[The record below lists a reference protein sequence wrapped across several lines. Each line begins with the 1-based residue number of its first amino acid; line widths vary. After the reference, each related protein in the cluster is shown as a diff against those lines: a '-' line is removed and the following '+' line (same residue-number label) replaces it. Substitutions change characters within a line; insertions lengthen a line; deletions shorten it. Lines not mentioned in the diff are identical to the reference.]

1 MLALAIILF
10 VIWALCVLVFHVVGA
25 VVHLLVVLAVI
36 AAIVHFVRKARQTP
50 V

>member
-10 VIWALCVLVFHVVGA
+10 VIWALCVLAFHITVG
-25 VVHLLVVLAVI
+25 VIHLLVVLAVI
-36 AAIVHFVRKARQTP
+36 AVIFHFVRKARTP

>member
-10 VIWALCVLVFHVVGA
+10 VVWALCVLAFHIA
-25 VVHLLVVLAVI
+25 VAAVHLLVVLAVI
-36 AAIVHFVRKARQTP
+36 AVVFHFVRKARTA

>member
-10 VIWALCVLVFHVVGA
+10 VIWALCVLAFHITVA
-25 VVHLLVVLAVI
+25 AVHLLVVLAVI
-36 AAIVHFVRKARQTP
+36 AVVFHFVRRARKP